1 MGVTSTPLP
10 ILVGSMNTVC
20 RTWPPAVVSRSSY
33 SPRRGV
39 IVSVSALT
47 MLWIWSAY
55 TPAAFMT
62 TREKNVAPPAFTFQ
76 PGAPPSSVAGS
87 TAVTRALK
95 RKPTPFVAALSA
107 SAAVSANGSQMPAVG
122 AHSAA
127 TAPSAMF
134 GSIRTSSSRPTMR
147 SSGTPFARPRS
158 SSASSAGMSS

>member
-1 MGVTSTPLP
+1 
-10 ILVGSMNTVC
+10 
-20 RTWPPAVVSRSSY
+20 
-33 SPRRGV
+33 
-39 IVSVSALT
+39 
-47 MLWIWSAY
+47 
-55 TPAAFMT
+55 MT
-62 TREKNVAPPAFTFQ
+62 TREKNASPPAVTFQ

-95 RKPTPFVAALSA
+95 RKRTPFVAALSA
-107 SAAVSANGSQMPAVG
+107 SAAASANGSQMPAVG